1 MDHAVW
7 QERLAEI
14 ERQIVEAEKRVAR
27 QREIV
32 AELER
37 GGRRVT
43 AARGL
48 LAAFEELLSMHLA
61 DRQWV
66 REELGVNPARPA
78 AMRVVDGASD
88 RRGHAR

>member
-7 QERLAEI
+7 QEHLVEI
-14 ERQIVEAEKRVAR
+14 ERHIIKAEKRVAR

-37 GGRRVT
+37 DGHRTT
-43 AARGL
+43 AARSR
-48 LAAFEELLSMHLA
+48 LAAFERLLSMYLS

-66 REELGVNPARPA
+66 REELGVKPARPA
-78 AMRVVDGASD
+78 AMRIVDGSF
-88 RRGHAR
+88 